1 MQSRLRFGIRAKILT
16 GYLAIILCL
25 LASIVVLGDRLN
37 TQQEEVSF
45 ITVHD
50 FSIQD
55 LTNRIEK
62 AMLDMETGQRGF
74 VITGKP
80 SYLVPYD
87 DGHAGWERDYHE
99 LYDLTKDDPAQQRRL
114 DSIAASIRKWIE
126 TAGDPIVALKKEGRD
141 DQVALFFQRDAGKA
155 LFDEVRKK
163 LEDFR
168 LVERQLSEARIA
180 QLEEQS
186 RTLRLVLLLAIGLT
200 VCVAVTIGLYIAG
213 SITRTIRDVK
223 EAIEEIAVSSSAGRR
238 RIVVDTRDEIRDLGE
253 ATNRLLESKEREAW
267 LQTTQTEIVSAH
279 QGITDMERLG
289 HSFLGMMVR
298 QMGADC
304 GVLYYRSDDRKR
316 RRLERLAAFAVSGE
330 ADAAASYRFGE
341 GLVGQ
346 CAVEQRVLELKEA
359 PPSYLRIASALGG
372 ADPQHVLVAP
382 IVFEGETVAV
392 LELAAFR
399 PFADTERA
407 LLCKVVQTFGTT
419 MNSVESRD
427 RIERLLRESQTMME
441 ELQTQQEELR
451 ATNEQLEDRTRFAEE
466 KSRELSRTQVEL
478 ENYASELKR
487 SSQYKSEFLA
497 NMSHEL
503 RTPLNSML
511 ILSQMLA
518 ENAHG
523 TLLPEEQDYARVIH
537 EAGGDLLLLI
547 NDILDLSKVEA
558 GKLDIHIDEVDTTE
572 LPFVMEHHFRP
583 LAEKK
588 GLAFS
593 VERDPAIP
601 DIIYSDGLRVHQIIK
616 NLLSNAIKFT
626 EQGTVRLTLRP
637 FDPVLDEAAARHVP
651 GGAAIVVAVSDT
663 GIGIPAPMHEAVF
676 DPFRQADGTTNRK
689 YGGTGLG
696 LSISRELSKL
706 LRGHITLDSVEG
718 SGSTFTLF
726 LPSLTEGAVG
736 GAGMANVAF
745 RHMSGVGGDAKQ
757 ARGERRV
764 SEAEAA
770 AAAAE
775 RPMEAARGQFA
786 GRSVL
791 IVDDDVRNVF
801 ALTSAL
807 EKIGFTVIAAHD
819 GQESL
824 ELLRR
829 ETYVDLVLMDI
840 MMPVM
845 DGYEAMRAIRSQPRY
860 ARLPI
865 IALTAK
871 AMKQDREQCLAA
883 GASDYISK
891 PIDIAQLLSLIQ
903 VWLVK

>member
-1 MQSRLRFGIRAKILT
+1 MQNRLRFGIRAKILT

-25 LASIVVLGDRLN
+25 LASIVVVGDRLN
-37 TQQEEVSF
+37 TQQEEVAF
-45 ITVHD
+45 ITEHD
-50 FSIQD
+50 YSIQR
-55 LTNRIEK
+55 LTSRIEK

-74 VITGKP
+74 VITGDP

-87 DGHAGWERDYHE
+87 DGHASWEKDFHE
-99 LYDLTKDDPAQQRRL
+99 LYDLTKDNAAQQRRL
-114 DSIAASIRKWIE
+114 DSLETPIRKWVE
-126 TAGDPIVALKKEGRD
+126 TVGNPVIALKKEGRNE
-141 DQVALFFQRDAGKA
+141 QVNAFFQRDTGKT
-155 LFDEVRKK
+155 LSDEVRKK
-163 LEDFR
+163 LENFR
-168 LVERQLSEARIA
+168 LIEQQQSEARIA
-180 QLEEQS
+180 QLNEQS
-186 RTLRLVLLLAIGLT
+186 NLLRWVLLFAVGIT
-200 VCVAVTIGLYIAG
+200 VCMAVVIGLYIAG
-213 SITRTIRDVK
+213 AITRTIRDVK
-223 EAIEEIAVSSSAGRR
+223 AAIEEIAVSNNAGGRR
-238 RIVVDTRDEIRDLGE
+238 LVVNTRDEVRDLAE

-267 LQTTQTEIVSAH
+267 LQKTQTEIVSVH
-279 QGITDMERLG
+279 QGIADMERLG
-289 HSFLGMMVR
+289 QSFLSMMVR
-298 QMGADC
+298 HMGADC
-304 GVLYYRSDDRKR
+304 GALYQRGEDGKR
-316 RRLERLAAFAVSGE
+316 PRLERLAVFAFSGDV
-330 ADAAASYRFGE
+330 DAPPSYGFRE

-346 CAVEQRVLELKEA
+346 CALEQRVLELKEA

-372 ADPQHVLVAP
+372 AEPPHVLVAP

-399 PFADTERA
+399 PFTDTQRA
-407 LLCKVVQTFGTT
+407 LLEMVMQSFGTT
-419 MNSVESRD
+419 MNSVLSRD

-466 KSRELSRTQVEL
+466 KSRELTQIQVEL
-478 ENYASELKR
+478 ENYASELKQ

-523 TLLPEEQDYARVIH
+523 TLLPEEQEYARVIH
-537 EAGGDLLLLI
+537 GAGGDLLLLI

-558 GKLDIHIDEVDTTE
+558 GKLDVHVDEMDTTE

-588 GLAFS
+588 GLVFT

-601 DIIYSDGLRVHQIIK
+601 DFIYSDGLRVHQIIK

-626 EQGTVRLTLRP
+626 EQGSVRLTLRP
-637 FDPVLDEAAARHVP
+637 YRPELDAAAEGNVQGP
-651 GGAAIVVAVSDT
+651 IALVVSVADT
-663 GIGIPAPMHEAVF
+663 GIGIPAGMHEAVF

-706 LRGHITLDSVEG
+706 LRGHITLASSEG
-718 SGSTFTLF
+718 SGSTFTLY
-726 LPSLTEGAVG
+726 LPSLTG
-736 GAGMANVAF
+736 GAAEGVASANIAITHVRGAAGQSGQAKPE
-745 RHMSGVGGDAKQ
+745 HGVGDT
-757 ARGERRV
+757 V
-764 SEAEAA
+764 AETAA
-770 AAAAE
+770 G
-775 RPMEAARGQFA
+775 RPDEAARGQFD

-807 EKIGFTVIAAHD
+807 EKTGFAVTVAHD
-819 GQESL
+819 GQECL
-824 ELLRR
+824 ELLRQGMS
-829 ETYVDLVLMDI
+829 VDLVLMDI

-845 DGYEAMRAIRSQPRY
+845 DGYEAMRKIRSQPRF

-891 PIDIAQLLSLIQ
+891 PIDMSQLLSLIQ

>member
-16 GYLAIILCL
+16 GYLAIIMCL
-25 LASIVVLGDRLN
+25 LTSIVVLGDRLN
-37 TQQEEVSF
+37 TQQEEVAF
-45 ITVHD
+45 ITEHD
-50 FSIQD
+50 FSVQEK
-55 LTNRIEK
+55 TSRIEK

-74 VITGKP
+74 VITGNP

-87 DGHAGWERDYHE
+87 DGHASWEKDLHE
-99 LYDLTKDDPAQQRRL
+99 LYDLMEDNPAQQRRL
-114 DSIAASIRKWIE
+114 DSIEASIRKWIE
-126 TAGDPIVALKKEGRD
+126 TAGDPIVALQKEGRD
-141 DQVALFFQRDAGKA
+141 EQVKAFFQRDAGKTV
-155 LFDEVRKK
+155 FDEVRKK
-163 LEDFR
+163 FEDFR
-168 LVERQLSEARIA
+168 LVQQQLSDARVA
-180 QLEEQS
+180 ELEEQS
-186 RTLRLVLLLAIGLT
+186 LMLRWVLLLAIGLT
-200 VCVAVTIGLYIAG
+200 VCVAVALGLFTAG
-213 SITRTIRDVK
+213 AITRTIRDVK
-223 EAIEEIAVSSSAGRR
+223 EAIDEIAVSNSASGR
-238 RIVVDTRDEIRDLGE
+238 RIVVHTNDEIRDLGE

-279 QGITDMERLG
+279 QGVTDMDRLG
-289 HSFLGMMVR
+289 RSFLGMMVR
-298 QMGADC
+298 QTGADC
-304 GVLYYRSDDRKR
+304 GVLYHRSDDRKR
-316 RRLERLAAFAVSGE
+316 RRLERLAVFAVSGE
-330 ADAAASYRFGE
+330 ADAAPAYRLGE

-346 CAVEQRVLELKEA
+346 CALEQRILELKGT
-359 PPSYLRIASALGG
+359 PPSYLRIASALGE

-382 IVFEGETVAV
+382 VVFEGETIAV

-399 PFADTERA
+399 PFAATERS
-407 LLCKVVQTFGTT
+407 LLEKVIGTFGAT
-419 MNSVESRD
+419 MNGVESRD

-466 KSRELSRTQVEL
+466 KSRELSLIQTEL
-478 ENYASELKR
+478 ENYASELQQ

-523 TLLPEEQDYARVIH
+523 TLQPEEQNYARVIH

-558 GKLDIHIDEVDTTE
+558 GKLDIHVDQMDTTE

-588 GLAFS
+588 RLAFA

-601 DIIYSDGLRVHQIIK
+601 DFIYSDGLRVHQIIK

-626 EQGTVRLTLRP
+626 ERGEVRLTLRP
-637 FDPVLDEAAARHVP
+637 FDPERDADAARRLP
-651 GGAAIVVAVSDT
+651 GPVSLVVSVADT
-663 GIGIPAPMHEAVF
+663 GIGIPPHMHEAVF

-706 LRGHITLDSVEG
+706 LRGHIALRSAEG
-718 SGSTFTLF
+718 SGSTFTLY
-726 LPSLTEGAVG
+726 LPSLTDGAGEGTGLANIAIRHVG
-736 GAGMANVAF
+736 GAG
-745 RHMSGVGGDAKQ
+745 GYGGSTKPRPSA
-757 ARGERRV
+757 
-764 SEAEAA
+764 SEAETAA
-770 AAAAE
+770 AALQPA
-775 RPMEAARGQFA
+775 EAARGQFA

-807 EKIGFTVIAAHD
+807 EKTGFAVKAAHD
-819 GQESL
+819 GEECL
-824 ELLRR
+824 ALLRQGIS
-829 ETYVDLVLMDI
+829 VDLVLMDI

-845 DGYEAMRAIRSQPRY
+845 DGYDAMRAIRSQPQF

-891 PIDIAQLLSLIQ
+891 PIDMSQLLSLIQ

>member
-1 MQSRLRFGIRAKILT
+1 M
-16 GYLAIILCL
+16 

-37 TQQEEVSF
+37 KQQQEVAF
-45 ITVHD
+45 ITEHD
-50 FSIQD
+50 FSIQE
-55 LTNRIEK
+55 LTSRIEK

-74 VITGKP
+74 VITGNP

-87 DGHAGWERDYHE
+87 NGHSSWEKDFYQ
-99 LYDLTKDDPAQQRRL
+99 LYDLLKDNPSQQRRL
-114 DSIAASIRKWIE
+114 DSIEASIRNWIE
-126 TAGDPIVALKKEGRD
+126 TAGGPIVALKKQGRD
-141 DQVALFFQRDAGKA
+141 EQVNGFFQRDAGKTIS
-155 LFDEVRKK
+155 DEARKK
-163 LEDFR
+163 IEDFR
-168 LVERQLSEARIA
+168 LVQQQQSEARIA
-180 QLEEQS
+180 ELEERS
-186 RTLRLVLLLAIGLT
+186 RMLRWVLLMAIGLT
-200 VCVAVTIGLYIAG
+200 VCVAVALGMFTAG

-223 EAIEEIAVSSSAGRR
+223 EAIEEIAVSNSAGGR
-238 RIVVDTRDEIRDLGE
+238 RIVVHANDEIRDLGE

-267 LQTTQTEIVSAH
+267 VQTVQSEIVSIH

-289 HSFLGMMVR
+289 RSFLGMMAR
-298 QMGADC
+298 QIGADC
-304 GVLYYRSDDRKR
+304 GVLYFRSDDPKR
-316 RRLERLAAFAVSGE
+316 RLLERLATYAASGE
-330 ADAAASYRFGE
+330 ADAPPSYRLGE

-346 CAVEQRVLELKEA
+346 CALEQRILELKGT
-359 PPSYLRIASALGG
+359 PPAYLRIASALGG

-382 IVFEGETVAV
+382 VVFEGETLAV

-399 PFADTERA
+399 PFTETERA
-407 LLCKVVQTFGTT
+407 LLERVIGMFGAT

-466 KSRELSRTQVEL
+466 KSRELEQIQSEL
-478 ENYASELKR
+478 ENYASELR
-487 SSQYKSEFLA
+487 QSSQYKSEFLA

-503 RTPLNSML
+503 RTPLNSIL

-518 ENAHG
+518 ENGHG
-523 TLLPEEQDYARVIH
+523 TLLPEEQEYARVIH
-537 EAGGDLLLLI
+537 GAGGDLLLLI
-547 NDILDLSKVEA
+547 NDVLDLSKVEA
-558 GKLDIHIDEVDTTE
+558 GKLDIHVDKMDTTE

-588 GLAFS
+588 GLAFA

-601 DIIYSDGLRVHQIIK
+601 DFIYSDGLRVHQIIK

-626 EQGTVRLTLRP
+626 ERGEVRLTLRA
-637 FDPVLDEAAARHVP
+637 FDPTLDAAAAARVP
-651 GGAAIVVAVSDT
+651 GPVSLVVSVADT
-663 GIGIPAPMHEAVF
+663 GIGIPPHMHEAVF
-676 DPFRQADGTTNRK
+676 DPFRQGDGTTNRK

-706 LRGHITLDSVEG
+706 LRGYIALNSAEG
-718 SGSTFTLF
+718 SGSTFTLY
-726 LPSLTEGAVG
+726 LPSLTEGALQGAGPADIVVRHVG
-736 GAGMANVAF
+736 GA
-745 RHMSGVGGDAKQ
+745 VGYTRSAK
-757 ARGERRV
+757 
-764 SEAEAA
+764 SEPSVREAA
-770 AAAAE
+770 AALQPA
-775 RPMEAARGQFA
+775 EAARGQFA
-786 GRSVL
+786 GRRVL

-807 EKIGFTVIAAHD
+807 EKTGFAVVAAHD
-819 GQESL
+819 GQECL
-824 ELLRR
+824 ELLRQG
-829 ETYVDLVLMDI
+829 TTVDLVLMDI

-845 DGYEAMRAIRSQPRY
+845 DGYEAMRAIRSQTQY

-891 PIDIAQLLSLIQ
+891 PIDMSQLLSLIQ